1 MGMFDSVYVT
11 CPSCGDTVEF
21 QSKAGEC
28 SLKSYSITSVPAEIA
43 SSLDGYSRQCRCGEH
58 LTLLAPAI
66 PCRVEMIVKTKEED
80 WD

>member
-28 SLKSYSITSVPAEIA
+28 CLSNYSINSVPIEIA
-43 SSLDGYSRQCRCGEH
+43 AALEGESKQCDCGEE
-58 LTLLAPAI
+58 LTLWADILP
-66 PCRVEMIVKTKEED
+66 RKVKMFVQIKD
-80 WD
+80 RD